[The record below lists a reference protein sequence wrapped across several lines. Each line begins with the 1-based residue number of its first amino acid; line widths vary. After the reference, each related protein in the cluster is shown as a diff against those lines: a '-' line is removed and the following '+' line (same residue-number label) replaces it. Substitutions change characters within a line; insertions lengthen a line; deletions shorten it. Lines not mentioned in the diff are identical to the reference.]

1 MVEIVMPPRESS
13 PIVDILLIILT
24 ATFAFIAVGY
34 ALTNMLSSLIPL
46 ACTCLFFAMYMAH
59 KGVIGGH

>member
-1 MVEIVMPPRESS
+1 MVELLQPPRETS
-13 PIVDILLIILT
+13 PLVDIILIVLT

-46 ACTCLFFAMYMAH
+46 ACTCLFFTMYMAH